1 MKNICRQWG
10 FWNGS
15 DDESKAQGEEGDDRE
30 KVIGGVSMLSHSNGS
45 VGHAWSEYLIIS
57 HLTFDVN
64 PGTSIKRLSKFNKK
78 KYIR

>member
-10 FWNGS
+10 FWNGG
-15 DDESKAQGEEGDDRE
+15 DDESKAQGGEGDDRE

-57 HLTFDVN
+57 HLTFVVN